1 MRVSLQRRAF
11 ARSQQCLAWPPPH
24 RPLREH
30 AFGLA
35 RCFAGRPV
43 TLLYLQE
50 PTDAERHPIF
60 RQHRREIERFARLV
74 AGGFPAFCA
83 QSYPDLW
90 NAWQDAAR
98 PDWLRHHL
106 ANLRARYAIPL
117 SRLDRATSDR

>member
-83 QSYPDLW
+83 QSYPDLS
-90 NAWQDAAR
+90 
-98 PDWLRHHL
+98 
-106 ANLRARYAIPL
+106 NLRARYAIPR